1 MSDQKTILKQYME
14 LNCNPTLKVISEETG
29 IQITRV
35 FRLLNG
41 SKMRLEEFKVFEDA
55 VMKKM
60 GMDNSL
66 VTLAQ
71 ESISKFSFKGMTEM
85 ETQFNRKL
93 KLWGLKQVDDNGIVG
108 EVYA

>member
-14 LNCNPTLKVISEETG
+14 LNCNPTLKVISEDTG

-41 SKMRLEEFKVFEDA
+41 SKMRLEEFKIFEEA

-66 VTLAQ
+66 VTLAK
-71 ESISKFSFKGMTEM
+71 ESISKFSLMGITEM
-85 ETQFNRKL
+85 EMLFNRKL
-93 KLWGLKQVDDNGIVG
+93 KLWRLKQVDDTDVVG
-108 EVYA
+108 EIYA